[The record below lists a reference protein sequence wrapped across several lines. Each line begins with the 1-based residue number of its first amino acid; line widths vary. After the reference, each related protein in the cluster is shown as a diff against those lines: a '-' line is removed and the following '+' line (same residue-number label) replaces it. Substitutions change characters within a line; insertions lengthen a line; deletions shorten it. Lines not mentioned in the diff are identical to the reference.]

1 MPLSKEH
8 HLSLKCGFAADQ
20 SDGMLWLEQK
30 EANVTVGIS
39 LDSSSDLMFDEEDG
53 KMSLSAAGTFF
64 LSMPATK
71 VQAEKLARILGA
83 EFNFVEKLDP
93 ESEAKLRDLVRSDL
107 EALESGEIVTPQIR
121 E

>member
-1 MPLSKEH
+1 MSPSREQY
-8 HLSLKCGFAADQ
+8 LSLKCGFAADM

-30 EANVTVGIS
+30 GANVTAGIS

-83 EFNFVEKLDP
+83 EFNFVEKLNP
-93 ESEAKLRDLVRSDL
+93 ESEAELRNLVRSDI
-107 EALESGEIVTPQIR
+107 EE
-121 E
+121 